1 MAGVELQFIN
11 WNLEM
16 RTVVIIV
23 WRILYPLLALAAAP
37 FWMLKMLRRDGWGSG
52 LLERIGIYQREME
65 FERTGAVYIH
75 AVSVGEVLLALKVIT
90 EWRQKT
96 GDHFVL
102 VPTTATGMAV
112 ARDKAP
118 EDVRVIYAP
127 LDLGFLVRR
136 VMKRL
141 EPRVVVMV
149 ESEIWPNLIHETHRL
164 GIPIGLMN
172 ARLSPRSGRRLTK
185 FRSLV
190 SPFLELLDHVGVPEK
205 EDLARWQTIGV
216 RKEAVVLTG
225 NVKFDPSGSALPEKR
240 LEFSAMLDQFPR
252 RPVAMAIS
260 TFPGEEDY
268 LDDVFKE
275 VGYQSVIV
283 PRHAER
289 RAEVAEALDGNVILR
304 SQFQQPLGSESFVI
318 DSTGELRD
326 WTAHADVVVIG
337 KSFFQKGGQNPSEA
351 ILAEVPVIC
360 GPHMANFEPLVTEL
374 KEAGGILMVSSREE
388 LVSALQKIPI
398 GQVKKARV
406 VLEKHEGAIDRT
418 ISLFLRHKSLATN

>member
-1 MAGVELQFIN
+1 
-11 WNLEM
+11 M
-16 RTVVIIV
+16 RTLVIFF
-23 WRILYPLLALAAAP
+23 WRIFYPLVALAAAP

-52 LLERIGIYQREME
+52 LLERIGIYRREVE
-65 FERTGAVYIH
+65 FERIGAVYIH

-90 EWRQKT
+90 EWRKET

-112 ARDKAP
+112 ARDKSP
-118 EDVRVIYAP
+118 KDVRVIYAP
-127 LDLGFLVRR
+127 LDFGFLIRR

-149 ESEIWPNLIHETHRL
+149 ESEIWPNLIYETHRL

-172 ARLSPRSGRRLTK
+172 ARLSPRSGRRLKK
-185 FRSLV
+185 FQSLV
-190 SPFLELLDHVGVPEK
+190 SPFLELLDYVGVPEK
-205 EDLARWQTIGV
+205 EDLVRWQSIGV
-216 RKEAVVLTG
+216 REKAAVLTG
-225 NVKFDPSGSALPEKR
+225 NVKFDPSGSVLPEKR
-240 LEFSAMLDQFPR
+240 SEFSAMLEQFPK

-260 TFPGEEDY
+260 TFPGEEEY
-268 LDDVFKE
+268 LDDVFRE
-275 VGYQSVIV
+275 LGYQSVIV

-289 RAEVAEALDGNVILR
+289 RTEVAEALDGDVILR

-337 KSFFQKGGQNPSEA
+337 KSFFEEGGQNPSEA

-360 GPHMANFEPLVTEL
+360 GPNMSNFEPLVTEL
-374 KEAGGILMVSSREE
+374 KEAGGICMVSSREE
-388 LVSALQKIPI
+388 LVSTLRKIPM
-398 GQVKKARV
+398 GQVQRARV
-406 VLEKHEGAIDRT
+406 VLEKHNGAMCRT
-418 ISLFLRHKSLATN
+418 ISLFLGGKTAATN

>member
-1 MAGVELQFIN
+1 M
-11 WNLEM
+11 
-16 RTVVIIV
+16 IIF
-23 WRILYPLLALAAAP
+23 WRIFYPLVALAAAP

-52 LLERIGIYQREME
+52 LLERIGIYRREVE
-65 FERTGAVYIH
+65 FERIGAVYIH

-90 EWRQKT
+90 EWRKET

-112 ARDKAP
+112 ARDKSP
-118 EDVRVIYAP
+118 KDVRVIYAP
-127 LDLGFLVRR
+127 LDFGFLIRR

-149 ESEIWPNLIHETHRL
+149 ESEIWPNLIYETHRL

-172 ARLSPRSGRRLTK
+172 ARLSPRSGRRLKK
-185 FRSLV
+185 FQSLV
-190 SPFLELLDHVGVPEK
+190 SPFLELLDYVGVPEK
-205 EDLARWQTIGV
+205 EDLVRWQSIGV
-216 RKEAVVLTG
+216 REKAAVLTG
-225 NVKFDPSGSALPEKR
+225 NVKFDPSGSVLPEKR
-240 LEFSAMLDQFPR
+240 SEFSAMLEQFPK

-260 TFPGEEDY
+260 TFPGEEEY
-268 LDDVFKE
+268 LDDVFRE
-275 VGYQSVIV
+275 LGYQSVIV

-289 RAEVAEALDGNVILR
+289 RTEVAEALDGNVILR

-337 KSFFQKGGQNPSEA
+337 KSFFEEGGQNPSEA

-360 GPHMANFEPLVTEL
+360 GSNMSNFEPLVTEL
-374 KEAGGILMVSSREE
+374 KEAGGICMVSSREE
-388 LVSALQKIPI
+388 LVSALRKIPM
-398 GQVKKARV
+398 GQVQRARV
-406 VLEKHEGAIDRT
+406 VLEKHNGAMSRT
-418 ISLFLRHKSLATN
+418 ISLFLGGKPAATN